1 MMVLKPNTAL
11 PALFVAALLAATAM
25 PAEAQDG
32 APRFAWINSQ
42 QIIDQAPG
50 AREAQQE
57 LEEMT
62 NRSRTEL
69 EGLEA
74 EFQEMTQQYER
85 QRGTM
90 SEDRREERE
99 QAIMQRQQA
108 LVQRSQELEQEIGER
123 QAQLVNPIFERIRAV
138 IEDIRVEGNYTM
150 IFDHAPGAGVVLAAD
165 PALNIT
171 DQVLARLRSTANNR

>member
-1 MMVLKPNTAL
+1 MFLKPSVAL
-11 PALFVAALLAATAM
+11 PALFVASLLAITAM
-25 PAEAQDG
+25 PADAQNG
-32 APRFAWINSQ
+32 ATKFAWINSQ

-57 LEEMT
+57 LEEMA
-62 NRSRTEL
+62 NRSRSEL
-69 EGLEA
+69 EGLET
-74 EFQEMTQQYER
+74 ELQEMTQQFEQ

-90 SEDRREERE
+90 SDDRREERQQE
-99 QAIMQRQQA
+99 IMQRQQA
-108 LVQRSQELEQEIGER
+108 LFQRSQELEQELAER
-123 QAQLVNPIFERIRAV
+123 QAQLVNPIFDRIRGV

-150 IFDHAPGAGVVLAAD
+150 IFDHAGGGVVLAAD